1 MQFESR
7 IGRTFLTTAVLGV
20 VPDSLIGAAA
30 AYVTGTGLAGFFVT
44 VLGLQFLYLVLF
56 LKNLIWGWFLF
67 WVRGRKKITSHL
79 LSYLRK
85 QRYPEPDDYLRDADS
100 YFNGIGETG
109 NLPGDQR
116 VKATSEWSALQTLRG
131 YGHYGQPL
139 QLHLAYEDA
148 IEQYKELF
156 NAHHIDRKEEFG

>member
-7 IGRTFLTTAVLGV
+7 IGRSFLTTAVLGL

-30 AYVTGTGLAGFFVT
+30 AYVTGTGLVGF
-44 VLGLQFLYLVLF
+44 LF

-100 YFNGIGETG
+100 YFNGIVENS
-109 NLPGDQR
+109 NLPCDQR
-116 VKATSEWSALQTLRG
+116 VKAASEWSALQTLRG
-131 YGHYGQPL
+131 YGHYGQAL